1 MKGRTTSHENVQ
13 DTIAAIITPP
23 GEGGIAAVRVAG
35 PESIGVLKRHFTA
48 KHSDDSRPHPF
59 VMRLGSFRTAENEI
73 LDEVMA
79 VYMPSGR
86 SYTGLEQIEIFCH
99 GGRQVVRRILDEI
112 LNNDIRVAEPGEF
125 TRLAFENG
133 RIDLSRAE
141 AVAEIIAAE
150 TEVSYRASREH
161 LLGGYSEHIDLLR
174 NSLIDILSEVEAS
187 IDFTEDAPEV
197 RSSPEKLAGLVDS
210 LIVRLSNL
218 VDTYI
223 GGRIISEGFT
233 VVIGGRPNAGKSSLF
248 NQLLRK
254 ERALV
259 TPTPGTTRDYLL
271 ERIDMDGFTVNL
283 IDTAGLRQGG
293 GKIEREGQRIARGLL
308 TKADLVVWVVDLSK
322 RGWKSLLAVDLKE
335 LRNNDIM
342 LLGNKIDL
350 AKKSISTG
358 SVDGHEVVRASCKTG
373 VGLRQLHRQI
383 VSRIEITMPDL
394 TSGLVV
400 TSARHRQKLTES
412 VRALRSAKSKIDSA
426 VSPEFTAFDLRA
438 ATSSLGEITG
448 KVYTEQV
455 LGRIFSKF
463 CVGK

>member
-210 LIVRLSNL
+210 LIVRLSGL
-218 VDTYI
+218 ADTYT

-248 NQLLRK
+248 NQLL
-254 ERALV
+254 
-259 TPTPGTTRDYLL
+259 
-271 ERIDMDGFTVNL
+271 
-283 IDTAGLRQGG
+283 
-293 GKIEREGQRIARGLL
+293 
-308 TKADLVVWVVDLSK
+308 
-322 RGWKSLLAVDLKE
+322 
-335 LRNNDIM
+335 
-342 LLGNKIDL
+342 
-350 AKKSISTG
+350 
-358 SVDGHEVVRASCKTG
+358 C
-373 VGLRQLHRQI
+373 
-383 VSRIEITMPDL
+383 
-394 TSGLVV
+394 
-400 TSARHRQKLTES
+400 
-412 VRALRSAKSKIDSA
+412 
-426 VSPEFTAFDLRA
+426 
-438 ATSSLGEITG
+438 
-448 KVYTEQV
+448 
-455 LGRIFSKF
+455 
-463 CVGK
+463 